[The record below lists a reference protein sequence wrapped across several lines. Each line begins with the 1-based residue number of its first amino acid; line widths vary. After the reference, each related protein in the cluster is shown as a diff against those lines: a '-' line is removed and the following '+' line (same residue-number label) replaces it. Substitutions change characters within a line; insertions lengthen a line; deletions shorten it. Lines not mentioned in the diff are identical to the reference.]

1 MIKQSSII
9 RRDTAT
15 MGKSEERPQTL
26 DLDLRLNLS
35 TRKKL
40 RDHEYEVRVFRVR

>member
-1 MIKQSSII
+1 MIKQSSIA
-9 RRDTAT
+9 RRDTTT
-15 MGKSEERPQTL
+15 MGKSEGKSQTL

-40 RDHEYEVRVFRVR
+40 RDHEYEVTVF

>member
-1 MIKQSSII
+1 MIKESSIA

-15 MGKSEERPQTL
+15 MGKSEGRVQTL
-26 DLDLRLNLS
+26 ELDLRINLS

-40 RDHEYEVRVFRVR
+40 